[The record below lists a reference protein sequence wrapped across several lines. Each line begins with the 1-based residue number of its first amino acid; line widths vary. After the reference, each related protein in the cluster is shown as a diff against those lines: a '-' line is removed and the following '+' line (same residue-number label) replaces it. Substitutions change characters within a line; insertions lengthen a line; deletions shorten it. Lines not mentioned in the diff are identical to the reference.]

1 MSGKLRNRTRTAKV
15 YNLTTK
21 VAPVR
26 HMFAR
31 RHEHRDGR
39 VVISDRRIVIPDS
52 ITIRAKQESETLPDT
67 VLGCP
72 EIASAIERRD
82 LVWVPDPETEKKA
95 KRSKP
100 EKKAEEKPAAEAST
114 QVDTPKPRTRNAGA
128 QG

>member
-1 MSGKLRNRTRTAKV
+1 MSGKLKNRTRTAKV

-31 RHEHRDGR
+31 RHEHRDGK
-39 VVISDRRIVIPDS
+39 VVINDRRLVLPDS
-52 ITIRAKQESETLPDT
+52 ITILGKKESDTLPDA

-72 EIASAIERRD
+72 EIAGAIERRD

-95 KRSKP
+95 KRSK
-100 EKKAEEKPAAEAST
+100 KADEKPADAST
-114 QVDTPKPRTRNAGA
+114 QVDTPKPRTRNAGGA